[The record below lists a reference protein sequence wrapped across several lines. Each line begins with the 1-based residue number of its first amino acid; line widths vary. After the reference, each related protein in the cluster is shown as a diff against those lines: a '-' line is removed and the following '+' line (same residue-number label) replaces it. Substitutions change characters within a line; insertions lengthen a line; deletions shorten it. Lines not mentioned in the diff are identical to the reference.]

1 MTVDMTKEKKRL
13 DIAQIITTIVALIL
27 IAAIIAGIVFVV
39 IPLRMENIGLKAEL
53 ELLKSVQIKTKHT
66 VTAQEIEE
74 KLEPIG
80 ELSTYEFA
88 YDGTDVNSSYK
99 EILNH
104 KIWGTTNSVS
114 YTYSGVIKVGYD
126 IEDIEIKLDQDKYF
140 IYIRL
145 PEPQVLDNYLKTH
158 WECEEKN
165 NILNPL
171 NISDHR
177 DFFEEISQRELEKA
191 EEAGI
196 YDKAEDQVKLLI
208 TNFLAVF
215 SDYEVVFIR

>member
-13 DIAQIITTIVALIL
+13 DIAKIITTIVALIL

-53 ELLKSVQIKTKHT
+53 ELLKSVQIKTKYT
-66 VTAQEIEE
+66 VTVLEIKE

-80 ELSTYEFA
+80 ELSTYEYT
-88 YDGTDVNSSYK
+88 YDGTEVNSSSI
-99 EILNH
+99 ELFNH
-104 KIWGTTNSVS
+104 KLPGTANSVT

-126 IEDIEIKLDQDKYF
+126 IEDIEITLDQEKYYIF
-140 IYIRL
+140 IRL
-145 PEPQVLDNYLKTH
+145 PEPHVLDNYLKTH